1 MRGITLTL
9 NFDTP
14 EEAISFLKLITSR
27 IKYSGLYGEI
37 KGKKLKLF
45 IPESQRTEEVVNE
58 VKTLY
63 RELHGAKNAFQKKRF
78 KIQTVLSL
86 AKLETAI
93 PVPVLVDIIKLQG
106 KHARLAGETIE
117 TSLEL
122 NELVK
127 LAEQVSSTY
136 HSAIHMPLTS
146 SARRLLVVASLT
158 LGKNPEETVSLLLS
172 RNLLREE
179 DGTLSLSMD
188 YERSLEKLRELVKQ
202 ST

>member
-45 IPESQRTEEVVNE
+45 IPENQRTEEVVNE

-122 NELVK
+122 NELVR
-127 LAEQVSSTY
+127 LAEQVSSAY
-136 HSAIHMPLTS
+136 HSAIHMTLTS

-188 YERSLEKLRELVKQ
+188 YERSIEKLRELVKQ